1 MHIVNMTKFV
11 IGLVFLALSVILF
24 VRGRGE
30 RGLGQYR
37 QAGGLSLIAAGIF
50 TAIGLGWLSFG

>member
-11 IGLVFLALSVILF
+11 IGLVFLALAAILF
-24 VRGRGE
+24 VRARGE

-37 QAGGLSLIAAGIF
+37 QAGALSLIAAGIF